1 MAAEVGTPARPGA
14 AHLRAQV
21 VRIGLLSSQLAAAAS
36 GAYLLLTPNGANRP
50 ALWGLLGGS
59 ILVTIAMVLAGRRRW
74 IRRRHRMRV
83 LHAWCGSQA
92 LIIAASAALDGGFS
106 SPYVGL
112 LFLPMVSG
120 AIGFAPRAVSMHGVW
135 TVCCL
140 LGGAALAG
148 NFVAPRA
155 ALWAVAIGLTA
166 GVASSVSR
174 SLLNLSEDLDRANQR
189 LEHLARVDALTGC
202 LNHRA
207 FYEQMQLDLARRS
220 RGGEAI
226 SLLVLD
232 VDHFKL
238 VNDHHGHPVGDEVL
252 RAIGTALRSSV
263 RPGDVVGR
271 TGGEEFAVLL
281 PDTTSDVAV
290 EIGERL
296 RHAVATA
303 DGPVDVTISVGLAVV
318 PPRGWTASELMRTA
332 DAALYEAKRSGRD
345 RLVAAEAE
353 LALTQDAPVP
363 SAS

>member
-1 MAAEVGTPARPGA
+1 M
-14 AHLRAQV
+14 
-21 VRIGLLSSQLAAAAS
+21 GLLSSQLAAAAS
-36 GAYLLLTPNGANRP
+36 AGYLLLTPGEPNRP
-50 ALWGLLGGS
+50 TLWGLLAGS
-59 ILVTIAMVLAGRRRW
+59 ILVTVGMVLAGRRRW

-92 LIIAASAALDGGFS
+92 LIIATAAALDGGLS
-106 SPYVGL
+106 SPCMGL
-112 LFLPMVSG
+112 LFLPVVSG
-120 AIGFAPRAVSMHGVW
+120 AIGFAPRAVAMHGLWASV
-135 TVCCL
+135 CL
-140 LGGAALAG
+140 LVGASLVGG
-148 NFVAPRA
+148 FSAPRA

-207 FYEQMQLDLARRS
+207 FHEQLQLDLARRS

-252 RAIGTALRSSV
+252 RAIGAALRASV

-281 PDTTSDVAV
+281 PDTTSEAAI

-303 DGPVDVTISVGLAVV
+303 DAPIEVTISVGLAVV
-318 PPRGWTASELMRTA
+318 PPHGWTASQLMRTA
-332 DAALYEAKRSGRD
+332 DAALYEAKRNGRD
-345 RLVAAEAE
+345 RLVAAGIERAGAEADE
-353 LALTQDAPVP
+353 ERQTVGRATV
-363 SAS
+363 SASATLPSVPAER